1 MTLAGGTIFGFI
13 WGTILVSF
21 GSVFGATIAFLITRY
36 IFHDYVQEN
45 FGKYLKPINHGI
57 KKEGDLYLFTIRIV
71 PIFPFFIV
79 NILMAL
85 TPIKT
90 LNFSLVSQIAMLIP
104 TMVFVNAGTQLA
116 HITSPRDV
124 LSPELIVSFVLL
136 GFFPYIGKR
145 ILSIIKKNDV

>member
-1 MTLAGGTIFGFI
+1 
-13 WGTILVSF
+13 
-21 GSVFGATIAFLITRY
+21 
-36 IFHDYVQEN
+36 
-45 FGKYLKPINHGI
+45 
-57 KKEGDLYLFTIRIV
+57 
-71 PIFPFFIV
+71 
-79 NILMAL
+79 MAL

-116 HITSPRDV
+116 HIASPRDV
-124 LSPELIVSFVLL
+124 LSPELIVSFMLL